1 MSQKM
6 VQDNRRSTVQSR
18 PAVNVYASVSGT
30 LSPSVAAIL
39 RKRRADT
46 LPQEEP
52 PQVEMC
58 LSPLLWSESL
68 GYLMDG

>member
-6 VQDNRRSTVQSR
+6 VQDNRRTTAQSR
-18 PAVNVYASVSGT
+18 PAADRYASVSGT
-30 LSPSVAAIL
+30 VSPSVAAIL
-39 RKRRADT
+39 RKRRAES

-52 PQVEMC
+52 PQIEMC